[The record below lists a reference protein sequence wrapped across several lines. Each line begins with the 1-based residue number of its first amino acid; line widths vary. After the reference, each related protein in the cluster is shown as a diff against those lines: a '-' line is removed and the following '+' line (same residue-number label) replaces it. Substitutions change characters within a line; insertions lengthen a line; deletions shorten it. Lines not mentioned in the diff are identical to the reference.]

1 MVNQRMKNEIEPQ
14 EQQMQE
20 MADPSME
27 YSETENE
34 QLQEG
39 EIQATPEEQAA
50 LEQAYDLAMQMVHGQ
65 GQSGD
70 KIAQIVL
77 NAQDVTEGIGQ
88 AVATVIIGVEKK
100 TGGLPDYIKLALA
113 QEVLAEL
120 AGLAVEA
127 GALSED
133 EVSDEW
139 IDSAVSQ
146 AYSNYLSMKES
157 MGELNQQELEASV
170 SEAEKSMGISVRN
183 QQANQPKPQQ
193 KPSGLLGQV

>member
-1 MVNQRMKNEIEPQ
+1 
-14 EQQMQE
+14 
-20 MADPSME
+20 
-27 YSETENE
+27 
-34 QLQEG
+34 
-39 EIQATPEEQAA
+39 
-50 LEQAYDLAMQMVHGQ
+50 
-65 GQSGD
+65 
-70 KIAQIVL
+70 
-77 NAQDVTEGIGQ
+77 
-88 AVATVIIGVEKK
+88 
-100 TGGLPDYIKLALA
+100 LALA